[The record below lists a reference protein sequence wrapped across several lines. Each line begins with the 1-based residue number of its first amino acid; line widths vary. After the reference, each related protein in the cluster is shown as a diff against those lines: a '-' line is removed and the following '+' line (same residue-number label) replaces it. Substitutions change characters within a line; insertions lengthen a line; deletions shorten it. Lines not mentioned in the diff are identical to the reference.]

1 MTTFLII
8 IINII
13 FFLIFSLI
21 MVLLSVY
28 SSVYLLLTLIVIA
41 FCIIGLLFL
50 LQLEWFGLLLG
61 IIYLGSIIVL
71 FLFVVML
78 LKLQTTQINYKKILL
93 NLLFFI
99 FIFLLLYF
107 YFFFDIIK
115 NFLNIYTYINLSS
128 ILFYTSVALLEQNF
142 NEQFVFFDQLLNVK
156 EMNLYLITDLF
167 IYFYTFEGS
176 FILLIL
182 LWLLVL
188 VLIGITNILTLL
200 KDKNIY
206 LTKQKIKINKKL

>member
-1 MTTFLII
+1 MTTFLIM

-13 FFLIFSLI
+13 FFFIFSLI

-78 LKLQTTQINYKKILL
+78 LKLQPSQINYKKIIL
-93 NLLFFI
+93 NLIFFI
-99 FIFLLLYF
+99 FIFAILYF

-115 NFLNIYTYINLSS
+115 NILNIYTYINLSS
-128 ILFYTSVALLEQNF
+128 ILFYTSVALVEQNI
-142 NEQFVFFDQLLNVK
+142 NELFFFDQLLNLK
-156 EMNLYLITDLF
+156 EINLYLITDLF